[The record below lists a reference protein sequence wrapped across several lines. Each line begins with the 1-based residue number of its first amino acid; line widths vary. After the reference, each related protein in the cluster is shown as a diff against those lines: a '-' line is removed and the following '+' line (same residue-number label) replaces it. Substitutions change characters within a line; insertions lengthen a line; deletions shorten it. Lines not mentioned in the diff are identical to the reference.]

1 MQRLSKQTPVEGLT
15 VHEGCKGGNEEEM
28 DCHSRIREEQSQSPR
43 LWSNY
48 VMTRGLDRGETQ
60 THIYLTWKRWFVPS
74 HSHLSVCVVL

>member
-1 MQRLSKQTPVEGLT
+1 MKDA
-15 VHEGCKGGNEEEM
+15 KEEM
-28 DCHSRIREEQSQSPR
+28 KRKWIVTAGYVRNSQSPR

-48 VMTRGLDRGETQ
+48 VITRGLDRGETQ